1 MCYLHDIIDM
11 ALLQSSLVLKHKNN
25 QVMSQTKFLH
35 EGLFLQQLIQKMQ
48 LQIYAKSQQENL
60 S

>member
-1 MCYLHDIIDM
+1 MFYLHDIIDM

-25 QVMSQTKFLH
+25 QVMSRTKFLH

-48 LQIYAKSQQENL
+48 LQIYA
-60 S
+60 